1 MLLFPIFC
9 EVGHRGSCCNLCQ
22 RVFCLCFIFILLF
35 YLFYIHIN
43 IQKEKKIIYEN
54 TLWLSKNSQ
63 SKWHLNHDLFPP
75 SHMSPL
81 LAATISHSFQDE
93 EFKLLVSA
101 TEKLWETFLHASAS
115 PCWTKV
121 LCQVQEIKNTV
132 VLIRLAPA
140 HSPHWKRP
148 NKRIRNYFSALH
160 LEKKLGFY
168 FIL

>member
-1 MLLFPIFC
+1 MSESVLPMFYIYFSILFIYFIY
-9 EVGHRGSCCNLCQ
+9 
-22 RVFCLCFIFILLF
+22 IFI
-35 YLFYIHIN
+35 YRK
-43 IQKEKKIIYEN
+43 QKKIIYEN
-54 TLWLSKNSQ
+54 TLWLSKNTQ
-63 SKWHLNHDLFPP
+63 SKWRLNHDLFPP

-81 LAATISHSFQDE
+81 LVATISHSFQDE

-140 HSPHWKRP
+140 HSPHWKSP
-148 NKRIRNYFSALH
+148 NKRIRTYFSGLH
-160 LEKKLGFY
+160 LETKLDFY